1 MKWTSKLSYLS
12 QKIFDKDLV
21 AIRKSKAT
29 LTLNKPAYVE
39 MCILDLSKVLM
50 YQFHYDYIKN
60 KCGNK
65 FLGDN
70 SREHGK
76 ATGTNKNVVTISHGE
91 YKDVSL
97 NKKCS
102 RHSMNRIESKDLRIE
117 TYEFNK
123 ISLS

>member
-50 YQFHYDYIKN
+50 YQFHYDCIKN

-65 FLGDN
+65 FLG
-70 SREHGK
+70 R
-76 ATGTNKNVVTISHGE
+76 
-91 YKDVSL
+91 
-97 NKKCS
+97 
-102 RHSMNRIESKDLRIE
+102 
-117 TYEFNK
+117 
-123 ISLS
+123 